1 MYPIPNFSPE
11 VWEGSL
17 AWTLSSRAL
26 PRDGPDRRSRSAR
39 STLSSNVRT
48 VPGRESVRFTLL
60 THSLPRTVLI
70 EVYSTGP
77 VAQVARAHP

>member
-39 STLSSNVRT
+39 STLSSN
-48 VPGRESVRFTLL
+48 SFF
-60 THSLPRTVLI
+60 
-70 EVYSTGP
+70 EVHSTGP